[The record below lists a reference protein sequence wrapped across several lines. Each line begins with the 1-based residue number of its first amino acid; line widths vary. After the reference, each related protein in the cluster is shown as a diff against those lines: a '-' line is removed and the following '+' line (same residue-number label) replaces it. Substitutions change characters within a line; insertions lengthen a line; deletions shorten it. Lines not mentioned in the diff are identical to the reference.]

1 MKVLLCVLGLL
12 LSFELVA
19 GSLEWFELS
28 KSDHDHSGLV
38 VRETRDRAT
47 SEIVNELRQRRSAG
61 SPPNDTSKFT
71 FDGDSN
77 NNGII
82 SYSYTGETVL
92 VNYFLIFTTHPHL
105 IIKSTNNKSI

>member
-71 FDGDSN
+71 FEGDSN

-82 SYSYTGETVL
+82 SYSGGDSK

-105 IIKSTNNKSI
+105 IIKSTYIIITRI